1 MPSGLSREQV
11 SAIAG
16 LANLDL
22 SLDELDLYARQL
34 GDVLSAV
41 ADLQQI
47 DTSNVPPTAAIV
59 AGHAADRDDE
69 IRPSL
74 ERAAALG
81 GAPDAASE
89 GFFKVPR
96 VIG

>member
-1 MPSGLSREQV
+1 MPSGFSREQV
-11 SAIAG
+11 SAIAV

-22 SLDELDLYARQL
+22 SVDELDLYARQL

-41 ADLQQI
+41 AELQQI
-47 DTSNVPPTAAIV
+47 DTTDVPPTAAIV
-59 AGHAADRDDE
+59 AGHAADRGDE

-74 ERAAALG
+74 DRLAALG
-81 GAPDAASE
+81 GAPDPATE

-96 VIG
+96 VMG